1 MKLTNQQI
9 EYVSNY
15 IKSFDIKW
23 YELQVEFT
31 DHMVSSME
39 EIWEKDPDLTF
50 HQVKHYAE
58 NKFVGDS
65 SFKSIQE
72 ERKRILQKEYNKS
85 QRQMIAEFLK
95 FPKII
100 GSMLLGFVTYQGS
113 FFFEK
118 PSKYLAILFALLFV
132 FVIPGLYHLIKN
144 HKIQGKRFLAVSY
157 YSLTLTS
164 LMIFPQVGMNLTG
177 VFKEEILHNHL
188 LVIPF
193 ICFWVLGVLFCA
205 TGIYLD
211 AKHVANIKK
220 QYQLS

>member
-9 EYVSNY
+9 EYVSDY
-15 IKSFDIKW
+15 VKSFDIKW

-31 DHMVSSME
+31 DHMVTSME
-39 EIWEKDPDLTF
+39 EIWAKDPELTF

-58 NKFVGDS
+58 NEFVGDS

-72 ERKRILQKEYNKS
+72 DRKRILQKEYNKS
-85 QRQMIAEFLK
+85 QRQMIAKFLK

-100 GSMLLGFVTYQGS
+100 GSMLLGFLAYQGS

-132 FVIPGLYHLIKN
+132 FLIPGLYHLIKN

-177 VFKEEILHNHL
+177 VFKEEIQQNHL

-211 AKHVANIKK
+211 TKNVEKIKK
-220 QYQLS
+220 QYQVS